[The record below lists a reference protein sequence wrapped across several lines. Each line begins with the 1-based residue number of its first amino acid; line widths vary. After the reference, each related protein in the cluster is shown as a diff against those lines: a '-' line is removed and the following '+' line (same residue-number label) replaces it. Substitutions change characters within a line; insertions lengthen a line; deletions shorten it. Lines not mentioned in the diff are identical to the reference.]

1 MYYFDKTLCGKAF
14 ELLKK
19 TNELA
24 DIENDVHQIKNM
36 LDYSS
41 YFTSSQ
47 MIELDRYIKDKY
59 PEISI
64 FQKLADSVKWKK
76 SKNSTY
82 TQNTSFEIEMLK
94 FDCYYLLALALK
106 RSGEIV
112 ELSDF
117 FDKAYIYNT

>member
-1 MYYFDKTLCGKAF
+1 
-14 ELLKK
+14 
-19 TNELA
+19 
-24 DIENDVHQIKNM
+24 
-36 LDYSS
+36 
-41 YFTSSQ
+41 

-112 ELSDF
+112 ELSDCS
-117 FDKAYIYNT
+117 DKAYIYNT